1 MQSIHS
7 AGDLLVARS
16 TTSVPLNRLPLQSQC
31 WSAVV
36 LLTSALAPLT
46 GIAADIETPVDGKAI
61 YDKACGRCH
70 NAGPG
75 SFFTGAPKIG
85 SDLWKPRLASAG
97 SVDAL
102 VVSAAKGK
110 GKMPAQGGP
119 SGFSDSDLKAA
130 VEYILS
136 KSP

>member
-1 MQSIHS
+1 MARPKTSIS
-7 AGDLLVARS
+7 RKQ
-16 TTSVPLNRLPLQSQC
+16 RLIQSQR
-31 WSAVV
+31 WGAVA
-36 LLTSALAPLT
+36 LLTLALTPLT
-46 GIAADIETPVDGKAI
+46 SIAADAETPVDGRAI

-70 NAGPG
+70 NSGPG

-85 SDLWKPRLASAG
+85 SDLWKPRLAAAG

-119 SGFSDSDLKAA
+119 SGLSDSDLKAA

>member
-1 MQSIHS
+1 MTSGIKQRHLRQSH
-7 AGDLLVARS
+7 G
-16 TTSVPLNRLPLQSQC
+16 LN
-31 WSAVV
+31 AIF
-36 LLTSALAPLT
+36 LLTLALAPLT
-46 GIAADIETPVDGKAI
+46 AIAADAEASADGKAI
-61 YDKACGRCH
+61 YEKACGRCH
-70 NAGPG
+70 NSGPG

-85 SDLWKPRLASAG
+85 SDLWKPRLAAAG

-110 GKMPAQGGP
+110 GKMPPQGGP
-119 SGFSDSDLKAA
+119 SGLSDTDLKAA